1 MMFSQ
6 ESDHWCPLA
15 REPPRRCGMLSNVRP
30 LNQAAQAPAYA
41 GRHALL
47 STNKDL
53 IICVVGTHRYQEAC
67 AISQLYLL
75 HQQQLFIPGRPP
87 GPTQSGWSVVSTATE
102 FQFRW
107 NWGARC
113 DLHVNYSPRAF
124 RPIMAACPRNIAP
137 KPRIRSHVEIKLL
150 GGLAKA

>member
-1 MMFSQ
+1 MMFSK

-75 HQQQLFIPGRPP
+75 HHQQLAALHSREAPWTDPIRLVSGLHCNRVSIPLELG
-87 GPTQSGWSVVSTATE
+87 STLRLT
-102 FQFRW
+102 
-107 NWGARC
+107 C
-113 DLHVNYSPRAF
+113 
-124 RPIMAACPRNIAP
+124 
-137 KPRIRSHVEIKLL
+137 
-150 GGLAKA
+150 